1 MNEIF
6 LPFELNEIP
15 DEQLF
20 SEKCPPPV
28 DQKRFNPI
36 PPKMENSILRIV
48 RERLTSLGLAQ
59 LPPSAVAF
67 LAEKLASQAEAQ
79 ALRSITPRS
88 VARAILATT
97 TTKKNGTPSTQN
109 ATTELSQKA

>member
-1 MNEIF
+1 MEDEFISNY
-6 LPFELNEIP
+6 IP
-15 DEQLF
+15 DGELF
-20 SEKCPPPV
+20 LEKVTAPLDP
-28 DQKRFNPI
+28 KRFNPI
-36 PPKMENSILRIV
+36 PPRMELSIIRII
-48 RERLTSLGLAQ
+48 RHRLNSLGLSQ
-59 LPPSAVAF
+59 IPPSAVTF